1 MRLNRPPTDVHHL
14 TPSTE
19 AGPGEVDRRPVP
31 ARASCWGPNALVS
44 LDRLQIS
51 PVVGVHPKGQTVL
64 IPSEGRES

>member
-14 TPSTE
+14 TPSAE
-19 AGPGEVDRRPVP
+19 AGPGEVPSVP
-31 ARASCWGPNALVS
+31 ARVSCRGPNTLVS

-51 PVVGVHPKGQTVL
+51 PVVGVHPKGQAVL